1 MIVIDISNIF
11 ILIFRRFMRAEP
23 TVMALKSEV
32 KNWSGF
38 PMKALG
44 QSQHTGNLKF
54 TSSMFPAVRVRVIK
68 SCTSFG

>member
-1 MIVIDISNIF
+1 
-11 ILIFRRFMRAEP
+11 MRAEP